1 MTDLAWWLFFA
12 GVGIGILAGAYAVI
26 KMDSQ
31 SGPKF

>member
-1 MTDLAWWLFFA
+1 MSDATVWLFFA
-12 GVGIGILAGAYAVI
+12 GLGIGILAGAYAVI